1 MGNNN
6 MLYIFFG
13 EDSYSRD
20 TAFKDFQKSL
30 GDEEMISMNT
40 VSLDAKDAN
49 IDEVLTMVQSV
60 PFLASSRV
68 IILEG
73 LLTMFDKSNKTDFG
87 QWTQI
92 ESVIENIPDSNYLVL
107 IDGKLRSANPMLKL
121 LEKKARSKE
130 FIPLRGAPLRNWASR
145 AADERGVAIEDDAL
159 SLLIDFCGNNL
170 RSLESEIEKLSLY
183 KHDEKIIDLSDVKL
197 HVNYERDE
205 NIFRIVDQIFSKNY
219 NSARL
224 SFQHLLD
231 SGTDSIEF
239 ILLLASQLR
248 RLIVAKDL
256 IDRKVPQGKFKS
268 YLGTRSDFAVN
279 KSVQQSR
286 SFSMN
291 QLMKMHREVVNLD
304 LAIRSEP
311 DKYSQG
317 SLIDLLLLRMVSEDR
332 NT

>member
-1 MGNNN
+1 

-13 EDSYSRD
+13 EDSYLRD

-30 GDEEMISMNT
+30 GDEEMINMNT
-40 VSLDAKDAN
+40 VSLNAKDAN
-49 IDEVLTMVQSV
+49 VDQVLSMVQAV

-87 QWTQI
+87 QWSQI
-92 ESVIENIPDSNYLVL
+92 ESVVENIPDSNYLVL

-130 FIPLRGAPLRNWASR
+130 FIPLRGVSLRNWAVR
-145 AADERGVAIEDDAL
+145 AANERDVAIHDDAL
-159 SLLIDFCGNNL
+159 SLLIDYCGNNL

-183 KHDEKIIDLSDVKL
+183 KHNEKVIDLSAVKL

-205 NIFRIVDQIFSKNY
+205 NIFMIVDQIFSKNY

-248 RLIVAKDL
+248 RLILVKDL
-256 IDRKVPQGKFKS
+256 VDRKVPQSKFKS
-268 YLGTRSDFAVN
+268 YMGTRSDFAVN

-304 LAIRSEP
+304 LAVRSEP

-317 SLIDLLLLRMVSEDR
+317 SLIDLLLLKMVSEDR